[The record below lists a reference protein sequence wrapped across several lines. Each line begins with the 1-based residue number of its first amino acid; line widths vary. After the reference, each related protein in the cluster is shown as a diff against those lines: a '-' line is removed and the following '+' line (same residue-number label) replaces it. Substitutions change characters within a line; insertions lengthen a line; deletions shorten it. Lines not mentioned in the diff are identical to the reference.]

1 MTEFDKNVW
10 LSMVDYLTVHY
21 DGKVES
27 TFLDDSQIELNK
39 KNSKQALH

>member
-21 DGKVES
+21 DGKVEC
-27 TFLDDSQIELNK
+27 TFLDGSQIELNK
-39 KNSKQALH
+39 

>member
-21 DGKVES
+21 DGRVNSPSFNE
-27 TFLDDSQIELNK
+27 TK
-39 KNSKQALH
+39 KK

>member
-21 DGKVES
+21 DGKVD
-27 TFLDDSQIELNK
+27 DDSQIELNK